1 MQNQKPEKTA
11 ISERED
17 SPTTENVLTEKSGKR
32 KQSKD
37 KFESNQGHG
46 ESQAAYQNQA
56 LSAGSDARQ
65 GLQEA
70 SNQGTIP
77 LYSNRDPNIPKN
89 QKTTSPKLSGREA

>member
-1 MQNQKPEKTA
+1 MP
-11 ISERED
+11 
-17 SPTTENVLTEKSGKR
+17 
-32 KQSKD
+32 
-37 KFESNQGHG
+37 NQGLG

-70 SNQGTIP
+70 SNHGTIP

-89 QKTTSPKLSGREA
+89 EKTTSPKLSGREAQRNLPLGAANRSQDMG